1 MGILDRIEKYMVEQ
15 RDLIKPNLSIRDAE
29 ALRKSIQEELQAIND
44 YTINDYTERAYK
56 AENPAVKEL
65 LLDIAYE
72 EKVHFGEL
80 EEMLELVDPEHD
92 PAEEEGEEEMEKFV
106 EPEENSKMSTD
117 FEDEY
122 NID

>member
-1 MGILDRIEKYMVEQ
+1 MGILDKIEKYMVEQ
-15 RDLIKPNLSIRDAE
+15 RDLVKPNLSIRDAE
-29 ALRKSIQEELQAIND
+29 ALRKSIQEELQA
-44 YTINDYTERAYK
+44 INDYTERAYK

-92 PAEEEGEEEMEKFV
+92 PAEDEGEEEMKKFI
-106 EPEENSKMSTD
+106 EPEKNGELSSN

-122 NID
+122 NMD